1 MAFVDAKMA
10 SAAMN
15 LADFMM
21 PPIDAAE
28 ALAQFK
34 AQRHIVGIDLLPVST
49 GQMPAIA
56 PS

>member
-1 MAFVDAKMA
+1 
-10 SAAMN
+10 MN